1 MPRTCKACAHPEAH
15 ALNLQ
20 LVKREPFNRV
30 ALDYGVGREALKT
43 HARECLPE
51 LLETAYVAQR
61 QDRQSDLKL
70 QASNLYEETEKL
82 FDKCKTGKTANTA
95 SLNASLR
102 AVKEIRGNIELLR
115 RIRDTDELDVKLEK
129 FFKLIEAEEHNRS
142 R

>member
-1 MPRTCKACAHPEAH
+1 
-15 ALNLQ
+15 
-20 LVKREPFNRV
+20 V
-30 ALDYGVGREALKT
+30 
-43 HARECLPE
+43 CLPA
-51 LLETAYVAQR
+51 LLEEAYAAQR

-129 FFKLIEAEEHNRS
+129 FFKFIEAEEHHRI